1 MTQSY
6 NAKGLLL
13 HNEWKWHFEST
24 SKPHHDGFPRFEI
37 SWYLQSPFLGTLSVS
52 NCYCP
57 MNIRIEGDKTT
68 VLFGIM
74 QPGYNR
80 KPCLK
85 LRKKQQWNN
94 LFPFFIVSHLFC
106 NFIGVRKGWNWG
118 EGWWWEHVGMTFVN
132 GNTRCNA
139 LIDQLR

>member
-1 MTQSY
+1 MNGSDILNLQVNLTMM
-6 NAKGLLL
+6 A
-13 HNEWKWHFEST
+13 
-24 SKPHHDGFPRFEI
+24 FPDLKIPDIYSHLSWGHYQWVIATVQWI
-37 SWYLQSPFLGTLSVS
+37 SELKVT
-52 NCYCP
+52 
-57 MNIRIEGDKTT
+57 KT
-68 VLFGIM
+68 VLFWIM